1 MTDKLKE
8 LSGLIDEQRPHEAF
22 VLFLEQVENK
32 SWMEL
37 STSELAMLDLLCQRV
52 LPQLREHHTLWM
64 VNHPDQLRRMLKLL
78 TEALAVNYHPAATI
92 DHIVWFRCLLAI
104 VAAMS
109 GQLEHVHEE
118 LCLVQETD
126 SIPKPNG
133 ECRKQIQGIKL
144 REKSVVDFLG
154 PFFQSYL
161 DFLRRAGK
169 YEFSN
174 QLENRITK
182 LLEYIASDEKRP
194 GVVQAMFYDNIRG
207 KGCLRFIHVST
218 EYQPNKDDIL
228 AEEIIIYAGRGKD
241 AIDVTMQD
249 AATCAWQTV
258 DAYLKRTGYPD
269 GLAERLVR
277 WEVAT
282 AQGDTVELEQQ
293 FQGGSLALP
302 LAVAIVSQYLAK
314 PVPNDMAFTGAFT
327 EASAA
332 NGNILPV
339 DGVPEKV
346 KHAALSGCQRIYIP
360 TANATELNKENDLKV
375 VPVET
380 FDKVCEELFP
390 PEGSGRLQDTI
401 KDTWANLLR
410 IINPTG

>member
-1 MTDKLKE
+1 LTDKLKE
-8 LSGLIDEQRPHEAF
+8 LSGLIDEQRPREAF

-92 DHIVWFRCLLAI
+92 DHIAWFRCLLAI

-118 LCLVQETD
+118 LCLVHETD

-182 LLEYIASDEKRP
+182 LLEYIASDEKQP

-228 AEEIIIYAGRGKD
+228 AEEIIIYAGREKD

-277 WEVAT
+277 WEIAT
-282 AQGDTVELEQQ
+282 AQGDIVELEEQ
-293 FQGGSLALP
+293 FQGGSLGPAP
-302 LAVAIVSQYLAK
+302 RRC
-314 PVPNDMAFTGAFT
+314 DCFTIPGKT
-327 EASAA
+327 C
-332 NGNILPV
+332 P
-339 DGVPEKV
+339 
-346 KHAALSGCQRIYIP
+346 QRYGIYRS
-360 TANATELNKENDLKV
+360 
-375 VPVET
+375 
-380 FDKVCEELFP
+380 FH
-390 PEGSGRLQDTI
+390 
-401 KDTWANLLR
+401 
-410 IINPTG
+410 